1 MVNWESQS
9 KTTVTSQSL
18 EDGHIYCIFYLF
30 VFHSFTCLKTC
41 HFTACAMSLW
51 TSISIFYVNTARD
64 VVTALL
70 IFAKY
75 LSLYL
80 PNFSC
85 TYWGTH
91 TQARMYNQHTR
102 GMATTR
108 HRSLVERDGRKSLLE
123 TLHTKQKNVGKK
135 QIFTN
140 LKENIRAISYKVI
153 KATSIKYTCICTYI
167 NTYVYSYTYLYLYI
181 YIYVCI
187 YCGSVLFTPN
197 KFPRRN
203 CRELSKLPWLS
214 NRKIKRLTKPVGA
227 VSDISP
233 EVSSTDQPASNT
245 KAFSDSR
252 LSLEWQFK
260 HESDKV
266 PEKAGWNHI
275 DPTSHAIDFCGSVLF
290 PLS

>member
-1 MVNWESQS
+1 MHILRHTHTSTHVQSAHKRNGDNQAQQPGWEGRKKVFVRDLAHKTKKCREKTDIHESKGKHSGYFLQS
-9 KTTVTSQSL
+9 NKSNINQ
-18 EDGHIYCIFYLF
+18 IYMHLYIHKYLCLLLYLF
-30 VFHSFTCLKTC
+30 
-41 HFTACAMSLW
+41 
-51 TSISIFYVNTARD
+51 IFV
-64 VVTALL
+64 
-70 IFAKY
+70 
-75 LSLYL
+75 
-80 PNFSC
+80 
-85 TYWGTH
+85 
-91 TQARMYNQHTR
+91 
-102 GMATTR
+102 
-108 HRSLVERDGRKSLLE
+108 
-123 TLHTKQKNVGKK
+123 
-135 QIFTN
+135 
-140 LKENIRAISYKVI
+140 
-153 KATSIKYTCICTYI
+153 
-167 NTYVYSYTYLYLYI
+167 YI